1 MGRNMPFVMLCL
13 HHQVACADEQQLPG
27 LTLDKVNPTLPPVN
41 AEL

>member
-13 HHQVACADEQQLPG
+13 HHQVACADEQLFG